1 MQTIVINSQK
11 GGSAKTMLAKHLSVE
26 AERVGDGPVF
36 LIDTDPQGSLTAWH
50 TKRESEVPQRVD
62 LPFDG
67 LDKGLGLLR
76 EHGAAYCIVD
86 TASGRVDAA
95 KELFKLAD
103 FVIFPVQASE
113 DDLTAA
119 PVTVQAL
126 KEVGV
131 PFVFVLTRV
140 KANTLITAQAAAVL
154 SKHGQVAE
162 TFVGDRT
169 AYKSPFPKG
178 QTITEAEPRGT
189 AAKKMSALWANV
201 KSCLHE
207 NMRVR
212 RGVELNGKGTGAERG
227 RADNRPTGSKG
238 SEGGDIGGRAK
249 AKHAGA
255 QDRPCAVAGT
265 LARQRR

>member
-1 MQTIVINSQK
+1 MQVIVINSQK

-26 AERVGDGPVF
+26 AERAGDGPVF

-50 TKRESEVPQRVD
+50 TKRESDTPQRVE
-62 LPFDG
+62 LPFEG
-67 LDKGLGLLR
+67 LDKGLELLR
-76 EHGAAYCIVD
+76 RHGAAYCLID
-86 TASGRVDAA
+86 TASGRVEVA

-154 SKHGQVAE
+154 SKHGEVAG
-162 TFVGDRT
+162 TFVNDRT
-169 AYKSPFPKG
+169 AYKSPYPKG
-178 QTITEAEPRGT
+178 QTITEAEPKGA
-189 AAKKMSALWANV
+189 AAKEIAALWENI
-201 KSCLHE
+201 KSCLHASMQAARE
-207 NMRVR
+207 V
-212 RGVELNGKGTGAERG
+212 K
-227 RADNRPTGSKG
+227 
-238 SEGGDIGGRAK
+238 
-249 AKHAGA
+249 KHG
-255 QDRPCAVAGT
+255 
-265 LARQRR
+265 